1 MSNHYDRPR
10 PESSASVSDRRG
22 VKPHGAVRLSAV
34 ACTVAK
40 AQRFVRAVHRHH
52 GPVPGG
58 YAYWAIAALSGRSV
72 VGVAIVGRPTNRNSD
87 DGETVEVLRIAAL
100 DVPNVC
106 SFLLATCARTAKAA
120 GCASIITYTLET
132 ESGDSPKAAGW
143 DREAD
148 GIVSWWQHSSGAE
161 NGRIVKPRAHYDVR
175 KVRWARRF
183 RPTGGPI
190 VWPEVEPP
198 CMGELPLFGTG
209 Q

>member
-1 MSNHYDRPR
+1 MSSRP
-10 PESSASVSDRRG
+10 VRG
-22 VKPHGAVRLSAV
+22 EKPPGAVRLSST

-40 AQRFVRAVHRHH
+40 AQRFVAAVHRHH

-58 YAYWAIAALSGRSV
+58 YAYWSIAALAGRSV

-106 SFLLATCARTAKAA
+106 SFLLGACARTAKAS

-148 GIVSWWQHSSGAE
+148 GIISWWQHSSGAE

-183 RPTGGPI
+183 RPAGESPI
-190 VWPEVEPP
+190 EWPVAPP
-198 CMGELPLFGTG
+198 PMNALPLFSV
-209 Q
+209 